1 MCNSKEFENLE
12 KKIEDI
18 EERIKKFPLENKT
31 LNRKKKKEY
40 DFRKKVKRK

>member
-18 EERIKKFPLENKT
+18 EECIKKFPLENKA
-31 LNRKKKKEY
+31 LNRKKEKEY